1 MKQLL
6 FRVYFSLFVMCLG
19 IPVMASTSPKPQPIV
34 EEVESSDNPDMI
46 LVLIENG
53 IIVDIVVIKKA

>member
-1 MKQLL
+1 
-6 FRVYFSLFVMCLG
+6 MCLG

-46 LVLIENG
+46 LVVIENG
-53 IIVDIVVIKKA
+53 IIVDIVVIKNA